1 METSLAL
8 QSPLERTDKHYMRGA
23 QAKKPNTRVQGQDKF
38 FSGGP
43 AGTQNTSVDFYL
55 A

>member
-1 METSLAL
+1 MLSQKPKKFLSRVL
-8 QSPLERTDKHYMRGA
+8 
-23 QAKKPNTRVQGQDKF
+23 AKKPNTRVQGQDKF

-43 AGTQNTSVDFYL
+43 AGTQNTSVGFYV